1 LLKNADARPGR
12 VELTDHNQFQITTQ
26 AMEQVFT
33 APTLE
38 EANRKADDWWMK
50 QKGVRQIRRAQIS
63 GGWGAP
69 PAVQVTEWTV
79 TIEYEP
85 Q

>member
-1 LLKNADARPGR
+1 
-12 VELTDHNQFQITTQ
+12 
-26 AMEQVFT
+26 MEQVFT

-50 QKGVRQIRRAQIS
+50 QKDVRQIRRAQTS

-69 PAVQVTEWTV
+69 PAVRVTEWTV
-79 TIEYEP
+79 KRWPPTLDP
-85 Q
+85 RMGSPSRLLKKVGRGLAG